1 MADIPLTKEEPF
13 SLIPVQDNIPLFKV
27 CAGIDTI
34 HSDLKA
40 NIYFDYVQRQL
51 SNLDSDRITD
61 DDMFVFADLLEI
73 CRALRY
79 AGGAQ

>member
-1 MADIPLTKEEPF
+1 MAETTVTKEEAF

-40 NIYFDYVQRQL
+40 NIYFDYVHRQL
-51 SNLDSDRITD
+51 SDMDSDRITD
-61 DDMFVFADLLEI
+61 DDLFVFADLLEM

>member
-1 MADIPLTKEEPF
+1 MSDAPITKEEPF
-13 SLIPVQDNIPLFKV
+13 SLIPVQDNIALFKV

-51 SNLDSDRITD
+51 RNLDSDRITD
-61 DDMFVFADLLEI
+61 DDMFVFADLLEM

>member
-1 MADIPLTKEEPF
+1 MSDTPLTKEEPF
-13 SLIPVQDNIPLFKV
+13 SRIPVQDNAPLLKV
-27 CAGIDTI
+27 CAGIDTM

-51 SNLDSDRITD
+51 SNMESDRITD
-61 DDMFVFADLLEI
+61 GDMFVFADLLEM

>member
-1 MADIPLTKEEPF
+1 MSDAPLTKEEPF
-13 SLIPVQDNIPLFKV
+13 SLIPVQDNAPLLKV
-27 CAGIDTI
+27 CAGIDTM

-40 NIYFDYVQRQL
+40 NIYFDYVHRQL
-51 SNLDSDRITD
+51 TNMGSDRITD
-61 DDMFVFADLLEI
+61 DDLFVFADLLEM

>member
-1 MADIPLTKEEPF
+1 MSETPLTKEEPF
-13 SLIPVQDNIPLFKV
+13 SLIPVQDNAPLLMV
-27 CAGIDTI
+27 CAGIDTM

-61 DDMFVFADLLEI
+61 DDMFVFADLLEM

>member
-1 MADIPLTKEEPF
+1 MSDSPLTKEETF
-13 SLIPVQDNIPLFKV
+13 SLIPVQDNAPLLKV
-27 CAGIDTI
+27 CAGIDTM

-40 NIYFDYVQRQL
+40 NIHFDYVHRQL
-51 SNLDSDRITD
+51 SNMDSDRITD
-61 DDMFVFADLLEI
+61 DDLFVFADLLEM

>member
-1 MADIPLTKEEPF
+1 MSDTPLTKEEAF
-13 SLIPVQDNIPLFKV
+13 SLIPVQDNAPMFKV
-27 CAGIDTI
+27 CAGIDTA

-40 NIYFDYVQRQL
+40 SIYFDYVQRQL

-61 DDMFVFADLLEI
+61 DDMFVLGDLLEM

>member
-1 MADIPLTKEEPF
+1 MAETTVTKEEAF
-13 SLIPVQDNIPLFKV
+13 SLIPVQGNAPLFRV

-40 NIYFDYVQRQL
+40 SIYFDYVQRQL
-51 SNLDSDRITD
+51 TTLDSDRITD
-61 DDMFVFADLLEI
+61 DDLFVFADLLEM

>member
-1 MADIPLTKEEPF
+1 MSDAPLTKEEPF
-13 SLIPVQDNIPLFKV
+13 SLIPVQGNAPLLKV
-27 CAGIDTI
+27 CAGIDTM

-40 NIYFDYVQRQL
+40 NIYFDYVHRHL
-51 SNLDSDRITD
+51 SNIDSDRITD
-61 DDMFVFADLLEI
+61 DDLFVFADLLEM

>member
-1 MADIPLTKEEPF
+1 MSDTPLIKEEPF
-13 SLIPVQDNIPLFKV
+13 SLIPVQDNAPLLKV
-27 CAGIDTI
+27 CAGIDTM

-40 NIYFDYVQRQL
+40 NIYFDYVHRQL
-51 SNLDSDRITD
+51 SNMDSDRITD
-61 DDMFVFADLLEI
+61 DDLFIFAGLLEM

>member
-1 MADIPLTKEEPF
+1 MSDTPLTKEEPF
-13 SLIPVQDNIPLFKV
+13 SLIPAQDNALLLMV
-27 CAGIDTI
+27 CAGIDTM

-40 NIYFDYVQRQL
+40 NIYFDYVHRQL
-51 SNLDSDRITD
+51 SNMDSDRITD
-61 DDMFVFADLLEI
+61 DDLFVFADLLEM

>member
-1 MADIPLTKEEPF
+1 MTLTQEEPF
-13 SLIPVQDNIPLFKV
+13 SLVPVQSNAPMFKV
-27 CAGIDTI
+27 CAGIDTA

-40 NIYFDYVQRQL
+40 SIYFDYVQRQL

-61 DDMFVFADLLEI
+61 DDMFVLGDLLEM

>member
-1 MADIPLTKEEPF
+1 MSDTPLTTEEPF

-40 NIYFDYVQRQL
+40 NIYFDYVHRRL
-51 SNLDSDRITD
+51 SNMDSERITD
-61 DDMFVFADLLEI
+61 DDLFVFADLLEM

>member
-1 MADIPLTKEEPF
+1 MSDAPLTKEEPF
-13 SLIPVQDNIPLFKV
+13 SLIPVQDNAPLLKV
-27 CAGIDTI
+27 CAGIDTM

-40 NIYFDYVQRQL
+40 TIYFDYVHRQL
-51 SNLDSDRITD
+51 SNMDSERITD
-61 DDMFVFADLLEI
+61 DDLFVFADLLEM

>member
-1 MADIPLTKEEPF
+1 MSDAPLTKEEPF
-13 SLIPVQDNIPLFKV
+13 SLIPAQDNAPLLKV
-27 CAGIDTI
+27 CAGIDTM

-40 NIYFDYVQRQL
+40 TIYFDYVHRQL
-51 SNLDSDRITD
+51 SNMDSDRITD
-61 DDMFVFADLLEI
+61 DDLFVFADLLEM

>member
-1 MADIPLTKEEPF
+1 MAEIPLTKEEPF

-51 SNLDSDRITD
+51 SNMDSDRITD
-61 DDMFVFADLLEI
+61 DDMFVFADLLEM

>member
-1 MADIPLTKEEPF
+1 MSDTSLTKEEPF

-51 SNLDSDRITD
+51 INMDSDRITD
-61 DDMFVFADLLEI
+61 DDMFVFADLLEM